1 MSSQSN
7 GIPIGPILPSSSQG
21 EFNALSFVIEQALSK
36 MQTVLPVKVISC
48 TNSGGLSPVGTVDIQ
63 PLVNQ
68 VDGDGNPT
76 PHSTIHSVPYVRLQG
91 GANAVIIDPQPSD
104 IGVAVFASQDITK
117 VKNTKGQANPGSFR
131 VFDWGDAMYIGG
143 ALNGVPTQ
151 YVQFTAAG
159 INIVS
164 PNAVTITAPHVAAE
178 SAGGTPHAL
187 VIDDWLTWYTEHVQP
202 FIVSKGY
209 NGPDAPT
216 VSQTTI
222 LKGQ

>member
-36 MQTVLPVKVISC
+36 MQTALPVKVISC

-76 PHSTIHSVPYVRLQG
+76 PHSTIHTVPYVRIQG
-91 GANAVIIDPQPSD
+91 GANAVIIDPQPGD

-131 VFDWGDAMYIGG
+131 IFDWGDAMYLGG

-151 YVQFTAAG
+151 YIQFTAAG

-178 SAGGTPHAL
+178 SMGGTPHAL

-209 NGPDAPT
+209 TGPDAPT

>member
-7 GIPIGPILPSSSQG
+7 GIPIGSILPSSSQG

-36 MQTVLPVKVISC
+36 MQTALPVKVISC

-68 VDGDGNPT
+68 VDGAGNPT
-76 PHSTIHSVPYVRLQG
+76 PHSTIHTVPYVRIQG
-91 GANAVIIDPQPSD
+91 GANAVIIDPQPGD

-151 YVQFTAAG
+151 YIQFTASE

-164 PNAVTITAPHVAAE
+164 PSNVKITGNVY
-178 SAGGTPHAL
+178 AGGNLSVGSGASGTF
-187 VIDDWLTWYTEHVQP
+187 TTSTGS
-202 FIVSKGY
+202 IV
-209 NGPDAPT
+209 T
-216 VSQTTI
+216 VLDGI
-222 LKGQ
+222 VVNIE